1 MSAVEATTRPGA
13 DAPLRLAVLPGDGV
27 GPEVTAQAMRVL
39 DALVPS
45 TRREAPIGGAA
56 IDAVGDPLP
65 DETVALCRNSDAV
78 FLGAVGGPR
87 WDGAARRPE
96 LGLLGLRQALGV
108 YANLRPARSLGLPT
122 PLRREVAMGADVLI
136 VRDLAG
142 GVYFGQPRGL
152 GESEAF
158 DTWRQTAAQT
168 RAVARVAFAAA
179 RARRKRVTS
188 VDKANVLASSK
199 LWRRVVTETAA
210 EFSDVAL
217 EHRYVD
223 SMAYD
228 LLRDPLRFD
237 VVLADNLFGDILS
250 DEAAALVGSLGV
262 LPSASLGPGPALYE
276 PVHGSA
282 PDIAGRGIANPAGAI
297 LTVAMLLEH
306 TLGRPDLASRV
317 ELAVRV
323 ALFEAPTPD
332 LGGSA
337 SSTQMTDA
345 VLAALERRAV
355 ADAEAAPVTK

>member
-1 MSAVEATTRPGA
+1 MAM
-13 DAPLRLAVLPGDGV
+13 RLTVLGGDGV
-27 GPEVTAQAMRVL
+27 GPEVTAAALRVL
-39 DALVPS
+39 GGLVEIARTDAL
-45 TRREAPIGGAA
+45 IGGAA

-65 DETVALCRNSDAV
+65 DATVQACLGADAV

-87 WDGAARRPE
+87 WDRAPRRPE
-96 LGLLGLRQALGV
+96 EGLLGLRRALGV
-108 YANLRPARSLGLPT
+108 FANLRPARSLGLPT

-142 GVYFGQPRGL
+142 GVYFGEPRGL
-152 GESEAF
+152 GEHEAF

-179 RARRKRVTS
+179 RKRRRRVTS

-199 LWRRVVTETAA
+199 LWRRVVEEVSR
-210 EFSDVAL
+210 EFADVAL

-223 SMAYD
+223 AMAYE

-250 DEAAALVGSLGV
+250 DEAGALVGSLGV
-262 LPSASLGPGPALYE
+262 LPSASLGPGPTLYE

-297 LTVAMLLEH
+297 LTIAMLLDQTSE
-306 TLGRPDLASRV
+306 RPELATAV
-317 ELAVRV
+317 ELAVRA
-323 ALFEAPTPD
+323 ALSEQPTAD
-332 LGGSA
+332 LGGRA
-337 SSTQMTDA
+337 TTTQFTDA
-345 VLAALERRAV
+345 VLRHLDRAV
-355 ADAEAAPVTK
+355 AVPG

>member
-1 MSAVEATTRPGA
+1 MTAAKAGA
-13 DAPLRLAVLPGDGV
+13 PPLRLVVLPGDGV

-45 TRREAPIGGAA
+45 TRTEASIGGAA
-56 IDAVGDPLP
+56 VDAVGDPLP
-65 DETVALCRNSDAV
+65 EATVALCRGADAV

-96 LGLLGLRQALGV
+96 EGLLGLRRALGV

-142 GVYFGQPRGL
+142 GVYFGEPRGL
-152 GESEAF
+152 AADAAF
-158 DTWRQTAAQT
+158 DTWRQTAEQT

-179 RARRKRVTS
+179 RARRRRVTS

-199 LWRRVVTETAA
+199 LWRRVVSETAA
-210 EFSDVAL
+210 EFPDVVL

-262 LPSASLGPGPALYE
+262 LPSASLGQGPALYE

-306 TLGRPDLASRV
+306 TLGRADLATQV
-317 ELAVRV
+317 ELAVRA

-337 SSTQMTDA
+337 SSAEFTAA
-345 VLAALERRAV
+345 VLAALARRAAAGAEV
-355 ADAEAAPVTK
+355 APALRPA